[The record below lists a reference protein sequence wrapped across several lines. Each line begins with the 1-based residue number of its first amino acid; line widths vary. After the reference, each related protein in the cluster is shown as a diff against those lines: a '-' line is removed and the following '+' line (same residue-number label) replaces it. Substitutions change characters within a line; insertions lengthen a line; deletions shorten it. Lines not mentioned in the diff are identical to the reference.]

1 MASRVKR
8 VPDSNDDEL
17 VDRPVQA
24 LGYGHNLIDYGVV
37 NFVRNRR
44 EAKAEYLRV
53 AENIDART
61 LLRFMTKQWRL
72 VRRAQLSN
80 AASPARRKKN

>member
-1 MASRVKR
+1 MEDYHV
-8 VPDSNDDEL
+8 
-17 VDRPVQA
+17 
-24 LGYGHNLIDYGVV
+24 IDYGIC
-37 NFVRNRR
+37 NFVRSRQD
-44 EAKAEYLRV
+44 AKAEYLRV

-80 AASPARRKKN
+80 AASPARRKKNDAPRSAGSLRRTHPASSSV